1 MKTMFKMMDIKNSLL
16 LGALSVFALTSCV
29 NENDDLYKVGQSTG
43 TLELDVDI
51 LQPISR
57 AVTEVDNFP
66 VYLYDA
72 EGKLVQSWSKVSD
85 VPEKITLSV
94 GNYTVVSHTPGEIAK
109 QMTSPYYNGAKDVE
123 ILKGVTSGANVV
135 CRMENSPITVS
146 YAEDFTEVF
155 VSWEITIDDSE
166 AGADSQTAIS
176 FTNTSS
182 STAPIYVYYG
192 EDGVKALKVN
202 FRGTTKDGSTV
213 VSKQVLTKN
222 QADTHYDNDR
232 ENFGGGDALTLV
244 FRPVESTDGK
254 ITTITINAEV
264 TFTETN
270 ETIDVTVVDKSNM
283 DDPGD
288 EPGPGDDPTP
298 GEGDKIKITL
308 PDPVTL
314 SADESATADPTS
326 GDVVMHADN
335 GLKSVSVKVNSSSSE
350 MMEQLAAVADEYEG
364 VDLVNGCEVV
374 ANQNLVEFLG
384 SLGKEITVPAE
395 GDTDYTFPV
404 GQFYLFLGILPGEH
418 NFVMTVTDMDG
429 NTKTGTVKV
438 TITK

>member
-1 MKTMFKMMDIKNSLL
+1 MLKMMDMKNSLL
-16 LGALSVFALTSCV
+16 MGALSAFALTSCV
-29 NENDDLYKVGQSTG
+29 NENDDLYKVGQSMG

-57 AVTEVDNFP
+57 AITEVDNFP

-72 EGKLVQSWSKVSD
+72 EGKLVQSWSTVPE

-94 GNYTVVSHTPGEIAK
+94 GNYTVESHTPGEIAK
-109 QMTSPYYNGAKDVE
+109 QMSSPYYKGAKDVE
-123 ILKGVTSGANVV
+123 ILKGVTSGVQVV

-146 YAEDFTEVF
+146 YSDDFKDVF

-192 EDGVKALKVN
+192 EDGVKTLKVN

-244 FRPVESTDGK
+244 FSPVESTDGK
-254 ITTITINAEV
+254 ISTITINAEV

-270 ETIDVTVVDKSNM
+270 ETISVTVVDKSNM

-298 GEGDKIKITL
+298 GGDDKITL
-308 PDPVTL
+308 NLPAPISYPLFGAGSVDKSL
-314 SADESATADPTS
+314 
-326 GDVVMHADN
+326 GDTQIAAED
-335 GLKSVSVKVNSSSSE
+335 GLKSIVVKVESTSSDMLSSLNDLKK
-350 MMEQLAAVADEYEG
+350 QYG
-364 VDLVNGCEVV
+364 VDFVGGAEIVENQDVV
-374 ANQNLVEFLG
+374 KLFNDLQQPL
-384 SLGKEITVPAE
+384 SVPTQ
-395 GDTDYTFPV
+395 GDKSYTFPIGNFFGLLQV
-404 GQFYLFLGILPGEH
+404 LQGEH
-418 NFVMTVTDMDG
+418 TFNLSVTDMNG
-429 NTKTGTVKV
+429 QVKTGKV
-438 TITK
+438 VITIL

>member
-1 MKTMFKMMDIKNSLL
+1 MMDIKNSLL

-57 AVTEVDNFP
+57 AITEVDNFP

-72 EGKLVQSWSKVSD
+72 EGKQVQSWSKVSD

-109 QMTSPYYNGAKDVE
+109 QMSSPYYNGAKDVE

-146 YAEDFTEVF
+146 YAEDFTDVF

-222 QADTHYDNDR
+222 QAEKTYENDR

-298 GEGDKIKITL
+298 GEGDKITL
-308 PDPVTL
+308 NLPAPISYPLFGAGSVDKSL
-314 SADESATADPTS
+314 
-326 GDVVMHADN
+326 GDTQIAAED
-335 GLKSVSVKVNSSSSE
+335 GLKSIVVKVESTSSDMLSSLNDLKA
-350 MMEQLAAVADEYEG
+350 QYG
-364 VDLVNGCEVV
+364 VDFVGGAEIVENQDVV
-374 ANQNLVEFLG
+374 QLFNDLKQPL
-384 SLGKEITVPAE
+384 SVPTQ
-395 GDTDYTFPV
+395 GDKSYTFPIGNFFGLLQV
-404 GQFYLFLGILPGEH
+404 LQGEH
-418 NFVMTVTDMDG
+418 TFNLSVTDMNG
-429 NTKTGTVKV
+429 QVKTGKV
-438 TITK
+438 VITIL

>member
-1 MKTMFKMMDIKNSLL
+1 MMNMKNSLL
-16 LGALSVFALTSCV
+16 MGALSAFALTSCV

-57 AVTEVDNFP
+57 AITEVDNFP

-72 EGKLVQSWSKVSD
+72 EGKPVQSWSTVPE

-94 GNYTVVSHTPGEIAK
+94 GNYTVVSHTPGEITK
-109 QMTSPYYNGAKDVE
+109 QMSSPYYKGAKDVE
-123 ILKGVTSGANVV
+123 ILKGVTSGVQVV

-146 YAEDFTEVF
+146 YADDFKDVF

-244 FRPVESTDGK
+244 FKPVESTDGK

-270 ETIDVTVVDKSNM
+270 ETISVTVVDKSNM

-298 GEGDKIKITL
+298 GGDDKITL
-308 PDPVTL
+308 NLPAPISYPLFGAGSVDKSL
-314 SADESATADPTS
+314 
-326 GDVVMHADN
+326 GDTQIAAED
-335 GLKSVSVKVNSSSSE
+335 GLKSIVVKVESTSSDMLSSLNDLKK
-350 MMEQLAAVADEYEG
+350 QYG
-364 VDLVNGCEVV
+364 VDFVGGAEIVENQDVV
-374 ANQNLVEFLG
+374 KLFNDLQQPL
-384 SLGKEITVPAE
+384 SVPTQ
-395 GDTDYTFPV
+395 GDKSYTFPIGNFFGLLQV
-404 GQFYLFLGILPGEH
+404 LQGEH
-418 NFVMTVTDMDG
+418 TFNLSVTDMNG
-429 NTKTGTVKV
+429 QVKTGKV
-438 TITK
+438 VITIL